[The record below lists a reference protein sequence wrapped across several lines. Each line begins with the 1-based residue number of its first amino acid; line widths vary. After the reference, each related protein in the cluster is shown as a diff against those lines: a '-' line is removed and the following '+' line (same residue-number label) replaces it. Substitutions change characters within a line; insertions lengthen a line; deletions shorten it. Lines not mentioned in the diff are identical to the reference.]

1 MRVEELDKNFA
12 VDVKINE
19 KTDIYDAEC
28 EPIKLY
34 GGFREGDAFRRV
46 PSSVTERVSEGVHG
60 LATHTSGIRIRFAT
74 DSKKI
79 AVYASH
85 LPFNRFDHMPLTGQC
100 GFDLY
105 ADDTG
110 YVATFRPPATIKN
123 GYESIVATGSD
134 KMRTYTIFFPL
145 YSGVKKLYVG
155 LCEGAKLE
163 APAPY
168 EIEAPI
174 VYYGSSI
181 TQGGCA
187 SKPGDSYQS
196 IISME
201 LKANFINLGFS
212 GNARGE
218 YTIAKYISELKMSAF
233 VYDYDHNA
241 PSEEHLKATHER
253 MFRVIRERNPD
264 LPIIIVTRPK
274 SNLSPSEE
282 RRFEI
287 IKATY
292 DNAVAAGDSK
302 VYFVKGNELLG
313 DVGNTALVDGCH
325 PTSLGFYLMAKGI
338 GRAVREALGK

>member
-1 MRVEELDKNFA
+1 MRIDEIDKNFA
-12 VDVKINE
+12 VEAKIDF
-19 KTDIYDAEC
+19 KGDIYDAE
-28 EPIKLY
+28 EAPIKLY
-34 GGFREGDAFRRV
+34 GGFREGELFTRLPKAV
-46 PSSVTERVSEGVHG
+46 AERVNSGVLG
-60 LATHTSGIRIRFAT
+60 LKDHTAGIRVRFAT

-79 AVYASH
+79 AIYAS
-85 LPFNRFDHMPLTGQC
+85 LGQLGIMPHMPFTGQC

-105 ADDTG
+105 SDSRG
-110 YVATFRPPATIKN
+110 YIGTFKPPANIKS
-123 GYESIVATGSD
+123 GYESLVDTGSSD
-134 KMRTYTIFFPL
+134 MDTYTVFFPL
-145 YSGVKKLYVG
+145 YARVKKLYIG
-155 LCEGAKLE
+155 LCEGAVLCAPE
-163 APAPY
+163 AYDVELPV
-168 EIEAPI
+168 

-218 YTIAKYISELKMSAF
+218 FTIAKYISELKMSAF